1 MGNESNQ
8 LGLVLTE
15 YQNRNKKNA
24 RNRPL
29 SANRFIDLKLRC
41 LQFCVCV
48 GIHIIDLFMFLRY
61 YVDSPLV
68 INNSLRAT
76 ALVFLKISVYFTK
89 RTNFFIYFTY
99 SFLQNTHINL
109 FIIHIILFK

>member
-24 RNRPL
+24 RNCPQ
-29 SANRFIDLKLRC
+29 SAKRFIDLKLRC

-61 YVDSPLV
+61 YVDSTLV

-76 ALVFLKISVYFTK
+76 TLVFLKISVYFTK